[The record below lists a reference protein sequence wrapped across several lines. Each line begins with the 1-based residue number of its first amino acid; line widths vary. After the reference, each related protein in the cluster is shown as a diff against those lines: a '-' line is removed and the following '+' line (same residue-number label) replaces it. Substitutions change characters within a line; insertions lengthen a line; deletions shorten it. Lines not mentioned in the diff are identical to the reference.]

1 MIKELTSILK
11 VKCNTKC
18 NMNKKKSRKI
28 ETFIMELRRIELVSE
43 NPSVKTSPI
52 TDYPLKFPS
61 SAADSQAAESGSFI
75 VLFLPQSLGKKGPHK
90 VDAGY
95 RDCEQSRADGPRLGS
110 L

>member
-1 MIKELTSILK
+1 
-11 VKCNTKC
+11 
-18 NMNKKKSRKI
+18 
-28 ETFIMELRRIELVSE
+28 MELRRIELLSE

-61 SAADSQAAESGSFI
+61 SAADSQAAESGSYI